1 MPIKFGEI
9 DNAQLYVMQ
18 DGEYKPLGHIS
29 EVELTS
35 EPVNPTPD
43 QEYHAYFSPEP
54 IELEGK
60 ILCNPKAFY
69 IFITTGNDLYLRFPK
84 KLRRKKFDYYT
95 KKGII

>member
-1 MPIKFGEI
+1 MSIELGKIES
-9 DNAQLYVMQ
+9 AQLFVMQ

-43 QEYHAYFSPEP
+43 QEYLAYFSPGS
-54 IELEGK
+54 IEFTAKTTSNLR
-60 ILCNPKAFY
+60 AFA

-84 KLRRKKFDYYT
+84 KLRRRKR
-95 KKGII
+95 I

>member
-1 MPIKFGEI
+1 MPIKWGKI
-9 DNAQLYVMQ
+9 DNAQLYVRQ

-43 QEYHAYFSPEP
+43 QEYLAYFSPEP
-54 IELEGK
+54 IEFTAK
-60 ILCNPKAFY
+60 ITSNLRAFA

-84 KLRRKKFDYYT
+84 KLRRKKSWIT
-95 KKGII
+95 KRDKI

>member
-43 QEYHAYFSPEP
+43 QEYHAFFSPGP
-54 IELEGK
+54 IELTAK
-60 ILCNPKAFY
+60 TTSNLRAFA

-84 KLRRKKFDYYT
+84 KLRRRKR
-95 KKGII
+95 I